1 MAKSKPKCAIEE
13 YVRACEIALNVQQAL
28 PKPAITAKA
37 EKVMHQALDGLVK
50 NL

>member
-1 MAKSKPKCAIEE
+1 MAKSKCEIEE
-13 YVRACEIALNVQQAL
+13 YVRACEIALKVQQAL

-37 EKVMHQALDGLVK
+37 EEVLQKSLDGLIK

>member
-1 MAKSKPKCAIEE
+1 MAKSKCEIEE
-13 YVRACEIALNVQQAL
+13 YVRACEIALKVQQAL

-37 EKVMHQALDGLVK
+37 EKVMHLALDGLVK